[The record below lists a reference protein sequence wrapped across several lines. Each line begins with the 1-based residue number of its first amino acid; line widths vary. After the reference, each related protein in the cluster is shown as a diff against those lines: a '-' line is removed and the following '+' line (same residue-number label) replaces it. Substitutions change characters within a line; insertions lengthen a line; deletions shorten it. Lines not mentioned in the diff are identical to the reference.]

1 MPGLDRD
8 YLRDWLDRYVAA
20 WRANEPEPIR
30 ALFTDDVRY
39 RYQPYGDSATVRGL
53 DALVDNWLEN
63 PDPPDSWEAEYRPYA
78 VDGDN
83 AVATGWSRYLAA
95 DSKPE
100 RTFRNVFLMRFAPD
114 GRCAEFTDVY
124 MLEE

>member
-8 YLRDWLDRYVAA
+8 QVQGWLDRYVAA
-20 WRANEPEPIR
+20 WRANEAEFIR

-39 RYQPYGDSATVRGL
+39 HYRPYGEQHSIVGL
-53 DALVDNWLEN
+53 DAIVGDWLEN
-63 PDPPDSWEAEYRPYA
+63 PDPPDSWEAEYEPYA
-78 VDGDN
+78 VDGDV
-83 AVATGWSRYLAA
+83 AVATGWSRYLATESA
-95 DSKPE
+95 PE
-100 RTFRNVFLMRFAPD
+100 RTYRNVFLLRFAAD